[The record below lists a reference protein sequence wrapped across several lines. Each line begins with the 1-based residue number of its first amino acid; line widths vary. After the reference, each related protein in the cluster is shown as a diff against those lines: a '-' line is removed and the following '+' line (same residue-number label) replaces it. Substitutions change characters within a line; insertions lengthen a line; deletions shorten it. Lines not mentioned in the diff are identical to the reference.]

1 MSLTYAQFYLFY
13 LLGNKNFWN
22 VKKKRKRL
30 SIRRM
35 FMASQQLARGK
46 FSAGIY
52 LFKFNNEKTKT
63 MCEICSKL
71 TIKTAE

>member
-30 SIRRM
+30 SIRRKPEEN
-35 FMASQQLARGK
+35 SQLA
-46 FSAGIY
+46 FS
-52 LFKFNNEKTKT
+52 
-63 MCEICSKL
+63 CSNSIMK
-71 TIKTAE
+71 KPKQCVKSVQS